1 MTGGGGVHWNDETQ
15 SWETEPRRA
24 YTPPPPPPSAAPV
37 VPPMPPGSPAASP
50 VVPTVP
56 DPYAETGPHAETG
69 TYAETGPYVV
79 QGPPGPYN
87 NITGTHGPATAP
99 RTVRER
105 ITPLTA
111 GLAVAVLAAGAA
123 ALWFTVGGGGGGG
136 DDHGRDDARG
146 RTASAPAE
154 EATDPAA
161 PDGDPGTGSPDGT
174 GDAASEP
181 SDPAATGTGS
191 PDAGDPPPGFVT
203 QDDEEGFR
211 IAVPEEWGVRTRD
224 TGGVFY
230 KPFGGAELLQVFR
243 VSEPG
248 ITALEAVRAASEE
261 RGVNPGFEEVRIGAV
276 DNPLGGEAA
285 ELVYAYDS
293 EDSGGRRQV
302 AERVF
307 TASDGRLYAVLVAA
321 PEEQWPR
328 HEEILS
334 TVVTHFDPYDSPF

>member
-1 MTGGGGVHWNDETQ
+1 MTGGGGVRWNDETQ

-24 YTPPPPPPSAAPV
+24 YTPPPPPPPSTSPV
-37 VPPMPPGSPAASP
+37 VPPMPPGFPAASAEDS
-50 VVPTVP
+50 VVPTVLPTVP
-56 DPYAETGPHAETG
+56 DP
-69 TYAETGPYVV
+69 YAETGPYVV
-79 QGPPGPYN
+79 QGPPPGSYN
-87 NITGTHGPATAP
+87 NITGTHGPATAA

-123 ALWFTVGGGGGGG
+123 ALWFTVGGGGGDG
-136 DDHGRDDARG
+136 GRDDARG

-154 EATDPAA
+154 EATDPDA
-161 PDGDPGTGSPDGT
+161 PDSDPDSGFPDDT
-174 GDAASEP
+174 DDVTSEP
-181 SDPAATGTGS
+181 TDATES
-191 PDAGDPPPGFVT
+191 PDADDPPPGFVT
-203 QDDEEGFR
+203 RDDEEGFR
-211 IAVPEEWGVRTRD
+211 IAVPEEWSERTKK

-230 KPFGGAELLQVFR
+230 EPFGSGELLQVFR

-248 ITALEAVRAASEE
+248 MTALEAVRAASKD
-261 RGVNPGFEEVRIGAV
+261 RSVSPGFEEVRIGAV

-293 EDSGGRRQV
+293 ADSGGRRRV
-302 AERVF
+302 LERVF

-321 PEEQWPR
+321 PDEQWPR

-334 TVVTHFDPYDSPF
+334 TAVTHFDPYDSPF

>member
-1 MTGGGGVHWNDETQ
+1 MTGGGGVRWNDETQ
-15 SWETEPRRA
+15 SWETGPRRA
-24 YTPPPPPPSAAPV
+24 YTPPPPSAAPV
-37 VPPMPPGSPAASP
+37 VPPMPQGSPAASP
-50 VVPTVP
+50 VVPTVL
-56 DPYAETGPHAETG
+56 DPYVETGS
-69 TYAETGPYVV
+69 YVV
-79 QGPPGPYN
+79 QGPAGPYN
-87 NITGTHGPATAP
+87 NITGTHGPATAS

-123 ALWFTVGGGGGGG
+123 ALWFTVGGGSG
-136 DDHGRDDARG
+136 DDGRDDARG

-154 EATDPAA
+154 EATDPA
-161 PDGDPGTGSPDGT
+161 GDPDTGFPDGT

-181 SDPAATGTGS
+181 SDDAATGTGS

-224 TGGVFY
+224 NGGVFY
-230 KPFGGAELLQVFR
+230 KPFGSSELLQVFR

-248 ITALEAVRAASEE
+248 ITALEAVRAASED
-261 RGVNPGFEEVRIGAV
+261 RSVSPGFEEVRIGAV

-321 PEEQWPR
+321 PDEQWPR

-334 TVVTHFDPYDSPF
+334 TAVTHFDPYDSPF

>member
-1 MTGGGGVHWNDETQ
+1 MTGGGGVRWNDETQ
-15 SWETEPRRA
+15 SWETGPRRA
-24 YTPPPPPPSAAPV
+24 YTPPPPPPPSAAPV
-37 VPPMPPGSPAASP
+37 VPPMPQGSPAASPEDTAASP

-56 DPYAETGPHAETG
+56 DPYV
-69 TYAETGPYVV
+69 ETGPYVV

-87 NITGTHGPATAP
+87 NITGAHGPATAS

-123 ALWFTVGGGGGGG
+123 VLWFTVGGGG
-136 DDHGRDDARG
+136 DDGGRDDARG

-161 PDGDPGTGSPDGT
+161 PDGDPDTGFPDGT
-174 GDAASEP
+174 GDDASEP
-181 SDPAATGTGS
+181 SDPAATGTES

-230 KPFGGAELLQVFR
+230 KPFGSSELLQVFR

-248 ITALEAVRAASEE
+248 ITALEAVRAASED
-261 RGVNPGFEEVRIGAV
+261 RSVSPGFEEVRIGAV

-321 PEEQWPR
+321 PDEQWPR

-334 TVVTHFDPYDSPF
+334 TAVTHFDPYDSPF

>member
-1 MTGGGGVHWNDETQ
+1 
-15 SWETEPRRA
+15 
-24 YTPPPPPPSAAPV
+24 
-37 VPPMPPGSPAASP
+37 MPPGSPAAPSEDPSASP
-50 VVPTVP
+50 VVPTVLPTVP
-56 DPYAETGPHAETG
+56 DP
-69 TYAETGPYVV
+69 YAETGPYVV
-79 QGPPGPYN
+79 QGPPQGPYN
-87 NITGTHGPATAP
+87 NITGTHGPAAS

-123 ALWFTVGGGGGGG
+123 ALWFTVGGGGGDGG
-136 DDHGRDDARG
+136 RNDARG

-154 EATDPAA
+154 EATG
-161 PDGDPGTGSPDGT
+161 PDAGFPDGT
-174 GDAASEP
+174 DGTDDVRSEP
-181 SDPAATGTGS
+181 TDATATDAESPDTES
-191 PDAGDPPPGFVT
+191 PDAGDPPPGYVT

-211 IAVPEEWGVRTRD
+211 IAVPEEWSERTKK

-230 KPFGGAELLQVFR
+230 EPFGSGELLQVFR

-248 ITALEAVRAASEE
+248 MTALDAVRAASED
-261 RGVNPGFEEVRIGAV
+261 RSVSPGFEEVRIGAV

-293 EDSGGRRQV
+293 EDSGGRRRV
-302 AERVF
+302 LERVF

-321 PEEQWPR
+321 PDEQWPR

-334 TVVTHFDPYDSPF
+334 TAVTHFDPYDSPF

>member
-1 MTGGGGVHWNDETQ
+1 MTGGGGVRWNDETQ
-15 SWETEPRRA
+15 SWETGPRRA
-24 YTPPPPPPSAAPV
+24 YTPPPSAAPV
-37 VPPMPPGSPAASP
+37 VPPMPQGSPAASP
-50 VVPTVP
+50 VVPAVP
-56 DPYAETGPHAETG
+56 DPYVETGS
-69 TYAETGPYVV
+69 YVV
-79 QGPPGPYN
+79 QGPVGPYN
-87 NITGTHGPATAP
+87 NITGTHGPATAS

-123 ALWFTVGGGGGGG
+123 ALWFTVDGGSG
-136 DDHGRDDARG
+136 DGGRDDARG

-154 EATDPAA
+154 EATDPA
-161 PDGDPGTGSPDGT
+161 GDPDTGFPDGT
-174 GDAASEP
+174 GNAASEP
-181 SDPAATGTGS
+181 SDDAATGTGS

-230 KPFGGAELLQVFR
+230 KPFGSGELLQVFR

-248 ITALEAVRAASEE
+248 ITALEAVRAASED
-261 RGVNPGFEEVRIGAV
+261 RSVSPGFEEVRIGAV

-321 PEEQWPR
+321 PDEQWPR

-334 TVVTHFDPYDSPF
+334 TAVTHFDPYDSPF

>member
-1 MTGGGGVHWNDETQ
+1 MTGGGGVRWNDETQ

-24 YTPPPPPPSAAPV
+24 YTPPPPPPPSAAPV
-37 VPPMPPGSPAASP
+37 VPPMPQGSPAASP

-56 DPYAETGPHAETG
+56 DPYVETGS
-69 TYAETGPYVV
+69 YVV
-79 QGPPGPYN
+79 QRPTGPYN
-87 NITGTHGPATAP
+87 NITGTHGPATAS

-123 ALWFTVGGGGGGG
+123 ALWFTVGGGSG
-136 DDHGRDDARG
+136 DGGRDDARG

-154 EATDPAA
+154 EVTDPA
-161 PDGDPGTGSPDGT
+161 GDPDTGSPDGT

-181 SDPAATGTGS
+181 SDDAATGTGS

-230 KPFGGAELLQVFR
+230 KPFGSGELLQVFR

-248 ITALEAVRAASEE
+248 ITALEAVRAASED
-261 RGVNPGFEEVRIGAV
+261 RSVSPGFEEVRIGAV

-321 PEEQWPR
+321 PDEQWPR

-334 TVVTHFDPYDSPF
+334 TAVTHFDPYDSPF

>member
-1 MTGGGGVHWNDETQ
+1 MTGGGAVRWNDETQ

-24 YTPPPPPPSAAPV
+24 YTPPPPPPPSAAPV
-37 VPPMPPGSPAASP
+37 VPPMPPGSPAASAEDS
-50 VVPTVP
+50 VVPTVLPTVP
-56 DPYAETGPHAETG
+56 DP
-69 TYAETGPYVV
+69 YAETGPYVV
-79 QGPPGPYN
+79 QGPPTGAYN
-87 NITGTHGPATAP
+87 NITGTHRPETAA

-123 ALWFTVGGGGGGG
+123 ALWFTVGGGGGG
-136 DDHGRDDARG
+136 DDRDDARG

-154 EATDPAA
+154 EATDPG
-161 PDGDPGTGSPDGT
+161 GDPDAGFPDGT

-181 SDPAATGTGS
+181 TDATATDTGTES
-191 PDAGDPPPGFVT
+191 PDAGDPPPGFVM

-211 IAVPEEWGVRTRD
+211 IAVPEEWSERTKK

-230 KPFGGAELLQVFR
+230 EPFGSGELLQVFR

-248 ITALEAVRAASEE
+248 MTALEAVRAASKD
-261 RGVNPGFEEVRIGAV
+261 RSVSAGFEEVRIGAV

-293 EDSGGRRQV
+293 EDYDGRRRV
-302 AERVF
+302 LERVF

-321 PEEQWPR
+321 PDEQWPR
-328 HEEILS
+328 HEEILA
-334 TVVTHFDPYDSPF
+334 TAVTHFDPYDSPF

>member
-1 MTGGGGVHWNDETQ
+1 MTGGGGVVRWNDETQ

-24 YTPPPPPPSAAPV
+24 YTPPAPPPPSAAPV
-37 VPPMPPGSPAASP
+37 VPPMPPGSPAAPSEDSAASP
-50 VVPTVP
+50 VVPTVLPTVP
-56 DPYAETGPHAETG
+56 DP
-69 TYAETGPYVV
+69 YAETGPYVV
-79 QGPPGPYN
+79 QGPPPGPYN
-87 NITGTHGPATAP
+87 NITGTHRPATAA

-123 ALWFTVGGGGGGG
+123 ALWFTVGGGGGDG
-136 DDHGRDDARG
+136 GRDDARG

-154 EATDPAA
+154 EATDPDA
-161 PDGDPGTGSPDGT
+161 GFPDGT
-174 GDAASEP
+174 DDAASEP
-181 SDPAATGTGS
+181 TDATATDTES
-191 PDAGDPPPGFVT
+191 PDTESPGTGDPPPGYVT

-211 IAVPEEWGVRTRD
+211 IAVPEEWSERTKK

-230 KPFGGAELLQVFR
+230 EPFGSGELLQVFR

-248 ITALEAVRAASEE
+248 MTALDAVRAASED
-261 RGVNPGFEEVRIGAV
+261 RSVSPGFEEVRIGAV
-276 DNPLGGEAA
+276 DNPLAGEAA

-293 EDSGGRRQV
+293 EDSGGRRRV
-302 AERVF
+302 LERVF

-321 PEEQWPR
+321 PDEQWPR

-334 TVVTHFDPYDSPF
+334 TAVTHFDPYDSPF